1 MRIPIIQGI
10 IDRRIL
16 ANFRVDPD
24 VMSKILPPPFRPKL
38 FKGYAIAGI
47 CLILLTRIR
56 PRFFPFPWG
65 LRSENAAHRVAVEWD
80 ADGVT
85 QQGVY
90 IPRRDTS
97 SRLNLWLGGR
107 VFPGVHHYARFN
119 VQETDKALSV
129 SLQST
134 DGTTRVHVAGN
145 VTDRLPA
152 TSVFESLDE
161 ASRFFEAGS
170 LGYSVTRTPGRYDGL
185 ELHCDRW
192 HIEPLDVTQI
202 ESSYFADEIL
212 FPKGSV
218 DFDCAL
224 LMRRIAHE
232 WHGRGELCCAVSA

>member
-1 MRIPIIQGI
+1 MRIPVIQGI

-24 VMSKILPPPFRPKL
+24 VISKILPPPFRPKL
-38 FKGYAIAGI
+38 FKEYAIAGI
-47 CLILLTRIR
+47 CLIRLAHIR
-56 PRFFPFPWG
+56 PRFFPLPWG

-80 ADGVT
+80 VNGIT

-90 IPRRDTS
+90 IPRRDTG

-107 VFPGVHHYARFN
+107 VFPGVHHYATFN
-119 VQETDKALSV
+119 VHETDEALSV

-134 DGTTRVHVAGN
+134 DGKTHVHVAGN

-152 TSVFESLDE
+152 TSVFQSLDE
-161 ASRFFEAGS
+161 VSRFFEAGA
-170 LGYSVTRTPGRYDGL
+170 LGYSVTRTLGRYDGL

-202 ESSYFADEIL
+202 ESSYFADETL
-212 FPKGSV
+212 FPRGSV
-218 DFDCAL
+218 SFDCAL
-224 LMRRIAHE
+224 LMRKIAHE
-232 WHGRGELCCAVSA
+232 WHGRGELCCAT